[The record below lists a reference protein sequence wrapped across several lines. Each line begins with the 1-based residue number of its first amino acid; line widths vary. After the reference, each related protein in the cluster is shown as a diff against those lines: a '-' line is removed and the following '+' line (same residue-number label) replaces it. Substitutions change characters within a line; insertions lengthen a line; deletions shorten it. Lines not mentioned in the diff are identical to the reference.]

1 MKYCEESKNINLD
14 PRAFLLENGHP
25 SHLLILSPEASEFIL
40 LEVLGYLIAIS
51 RCFTPAT

>member
-1 MKYCEESKNINLD
+1 MKHCEESKNINLD
-14 PRAFLLENGHP
+14 PNGHP

>member
-14 PRAFLLENGHP
+14 PRDFPLEKGHP

-40 LEVLGYLIAIS
+40 FEVLGYLIAIS